1 MTTTTY
7 RTEEIRG
14 SLVNDQ
20 GISSDVMLDLE
31 IAQLH
36 GDQGIDDEAVAHVSI
51 TFGVRIPADG
61 FFTLHYV
68 FDNRPY
74 QEQVQIK
81 AQRMIGGICRQT

>member
-14 SLVNDQ
+14 SLVNNQ
-20 GISSDVMLDLE
+20 GISSDVILDLE
-31 IAQLH
+31 IAQLQ

-61 FFTLHYV
+61 SYTLHYI
-68 FDNRPY
+68 FHNRPY
-74 QEQVQIK
+74 QEQVQVK
-81 AQRMIGGICRQT
+81 GQRMIGGICR

>member
-14 SLVNDQ
+14 SLVNNQ
-20 GISSDVMLDLE
+20 GIPSDVTLDLE

-36 GDQGIDDEAVAHVSI
+36 GDQGIDDEAVANVSV

-61 FFTLHYV
+61 SYTLHYI
-68 FDNRPY
+68 FQNRPY

-81 AQRMIGGICRQT
+81 GRRMIGGICR